1 MRSIPRATGIFF
13 LILGCL
19 SAILGI
25 ISWPPGG
32 LMFALPYLFFVI
44 AAVLGTVGVLLLL
57 LLRLLK
63 QKQ

>member
-1 MRSIPRATGIFF
+1 MRSIPRAIGIFF

-19 SAILGI
+19 SAILGV

-44 AAVLGTVGVLLLL
+44 AAVFGIVGVLLLL